1 MVRPSASEDPAGRAS
16 DPDWERDTQKLLAR
30 LPPILGSA
38 ATKEALQFLERQC
51 KWAVRYGSD
60 RKSPV
65 VSMLGHVGNYWCSA
79 ILLFLRVGPLRPSQ
93 LRSIINTAPTPPIS
107 KRMMTLNLRL
117 LERDGLIEREVYD
130 SRLAHVEYRLTDIGF
145 QLSDLSIQI
154 TEWGVRNA
162 EMVLSARQKFDAQD
176 DSYGHSGSR
185 F

>member
-1 MVRPSASEDPAGRAS
+1 MVHPPSSENPAR
-16 DPDWERDTQKLLAR
+16 DTVEPDWELDTQKLMERIKPL
-30 LPPILGSA
+30 LGSSA
-38 ATKEALQFLERQC
+38 SKEALQFLERQC
-51 KWAVRYGSD
+51 KWAARYGSD

-130 SRLAHVEYRLTDIGF
+130 SRLAHVEYRLTDIGL
-145 QLSDLSIQI
+145 QLSDMSIQI

-162 EMVLSARQKFDAQD
+162 EKILSARQQFDAQD
-176 DSYGHSGSR
+176 DSFDHGGSR
-185 F
+185 I